1 MINNTNNENA
11 PEFSI
16 KRTGKQKA
24 TKRISCPNRD
34 TFNGRKANLGMA
46 YGKSVHGVIS
56 CAVPGE
62 LYKQIV
68 MVAKQEKINLSDF
81 VRRGVMREVGATLLC
96 RSLNLNPDV
105 YGVAAQIKPAKPAK
119 QVKTKEPVDRAT
131 KVEARKA
138 IRDLRKALKRLA
150 N

>member
-1 MINNTNNENA
+1 MINNNNQNSDA
-11 PEFSI
+11 EFSI
-16 KRTGKQKA
+16 RQTGARKS

-34 TFNGRKANLGMA
+34 TFNGKKANLGMG
-46 YGKSVHGVIS
+46 YGKSIHGVLS

-68 MVAKQEKINLSDF
+68 MAAKQEKINLSDF

-96 RSLNLNPDV
+96 RSLKLEPSV
-105 YGVAAQIKPAKPAK
+105 YGVAAMSKPVKPAKPAK
-119 QVKTKEPVDRAT
+119 EAKTDRAT

-150 N
+150 D

>member
-1 MINNTNNENA
+1 MINNTNNNEA
-11 PEFSI
+11 EFSI
-16 KRTGKQKA
+16 RQTGAKKS

-34 TFNGRKANLGMA
+34 TFNGRKANLGMG
-46 YGKSVHGVIS
+46 YGKSIHGVLS

-96 RSLNLNPDV
+96 RSLKLNPDV
-105 YGVAAQIKPAKPAK
+105 YGVAAQIKPAKPVK

-150 N
+150 D

>member
-1 MINNTNNENA
+1 MINNTNNNA
-11 PEFSI
+11 EFSI
-16 KRTGKQKA
+16 KRTGKRKA

-46 YGKSVHGVIS
+46 YGTSIHGVLS

-68 MVAKQEKINLSDF
+68 LVAKQEKINISDF

-96 RSLNLNPDV
+96 RSLNLSPDV
-105 YGVAAQIKPAKPAK
+105 YGVAAAAKPAKDAKPAKPA
-119 QVKTKEPVDRAT
+119 KEPVDRAT

-150 N
+150 S

>member
-1 MINNTNNENA
+1 MINNNNNNEA
-11 PEFSI
+11 EFSI
-16 KRTGKQKA
+16 KQTGSRKS

-34 TFNGRKANLGMA
+34 TFNGKKANLGMG
-46 YGKSVHGVIS
+46 YGKSIHGVLS

-68 MVAKQEKINLSDF
+68 MAAKQEKINLSDF

-96 RSLNLNPDV
+96 RSLKLEPSV
-105 YGVAAQIKPAKPAK
+105 YGVAAMSKPAKPAK
-119 QVKTKEPVDRAT
+119 QVATKEPVDRAT

-150 N
+150 

>member
-1 MINNTNNENA
+1 MINNTNNNDA
-11 PEFSI
+11 EFSI
-16 KRTGKQKA
+16 KRTGKLKA

-34 TFNGRKANLGMA
+34 TFNGRKANLGMG
-46 YGKSVHGVIS
+46 YGKSIHGVLS

-68 MVAKQEKINLSDF
+68 MVAKQEKINISDF

-96 RSLNLNPDV
+96 RSMKLDPEL
-105 YGVAAQIKPAKPAK
+105 YGAAAMTKPSKPAK
-119 QVKTKEPVDRAT
+119 QDKAKDPVDRAT

-150 N
+150 D

>member
-1 MINNTNNENA
+1 MINNTNNNDA
-11 PEFSI
+11 EFSI
-16 KRTGKQKA
+16 KRTGKLKA

-34 TFNGRKANLGMA
+34 TFNGRKANLGMG
-46 YGKSVHGVIS
+46 YGKSVHGVLS

-96 RSLNLNPDV
+96 RSLKLNPDV
-105 YGVAAQIKPAKPAK
+105 YGVAAQIKPAKPVK

-150 N
+150 D

>member
-1 MINNTNNENA
+1 MINNQNNDA
-11 PEFSI
+11 EFAI
-16 KRTGKQKA
+16 RQTGARKS

-34 TFNGRKANLGMA
+34 TFNGKKANLGMG
-46 YGKSVHGVIS
+46 YGKSIHGVLS

-68 MVAKQEKINLSDF
+68 MAAKQEKINLSDF

-96 RSLNLNPDV
+96 RSLKLEPSV
-105 YGVAAQIKPAKPAK
+105 YGVAAMSKPVKP
-119 QVKTKEPVDRAT
+119 VKPVKEDKTDRAT

-150 N
+150 D